1 APGAI
6 VAIAAAVV
14 ALGGVLGLHLRALLF
29 LGPLRSE
36 ALGANAR
43 ALLRHHAALF
53 YVDVLAE
60 LHGEEADEV
69 VLEAH
74 RALELDRQRRGAD
87 VVQVD
92 VAAVVLALD
101 RVAELPTAPVLGH
114 EERAL
119 EALDRAE
126 ELLGDA

>member
-1 APGAI
+1 
-6 VAIAAAVV
+6 
-14 ALGGVLGLHLRALLF
+14 LGLHLRTLLF

-36 ALGANAR
+36 ALGANTR

-53 YVDVLAE
+53 HVDVLAE

-74 RALELDRQRRGAD
+74 RALELDRQRRGTD
-87 VVQVD
+87 VVHVD
-92 VAAVVLALD
+92 VATVVLARD
-101 RVAELPTAPVLGH
+101 RVAELAPSPVLRH

-119 EALDRAE
+119 EALDGAE
-126 ELLGDA
+126 E